1 MLFAIL
7 RYTGGLFCWCANG
20 EGRAVS
26 ARQWKIDD
34 PGNVA
39 NVFGHSALDLALSE
53 ILPLFVHTRGR
64 MSDKYI
70 DTSSEMKSKT
80 ELIMFI

>member
-1 MLFAIL
+1 M
-7 RYTGGLFCWCANG
+7 
-20 EGRAVS
+20 
-26 ARQWKIDD
+26 DD

-64 MSDKYI
+64 MSDKYFNK
-70 DTSSEMKSKT
+70 SSEIKSKA
-80 ELIMFI
+80 EVVEAIFSEEMQGVDALGMKYLS